1 MQTAL
6 QYQRRIV
13 RALSIL
19 KQGRKTSLFQM
30 IKDKKIPPIFLSLS
44 LSFLKS
50 VFIVIKWTE
59 TYSCPTLFWSLL
71 I

>member
-44 LSFLKS
+44 FLKS

-59 TYSCPTLFWSLL
+59 TYSCPRLFWSLL

>member
-30 IKDKKIPPIFLSLS
+30 IKDKKSHPSFSFSLFPEVS
-44 LSFLKS
+44 LHSN
-50 VFIVIKWTE
+50 
-59 TYSCPTLFWSLL
+59 
-71 I
+71 